1 MATAATCLTTPFSS
15 TAALMNPSAPTT
27 PDRQHP
33 SSPARSHVRKS
44 SLTLFKIAASASGK
58 DLAAHSPISPPRA
71 VPEKKATSPTS
82 RAASDQPP
90 ISPSAS
96 SRRFSFGFGAAN
108 RGPAAGPSSPRPSA
122 DAQPAT
128 DLSSSGSPTEE
139 AVRCHVVDDDDI
151 LLPFLER
158 ADEVRDLLFDS
169 PANASIAARLR
180 TWASIRGSVGDD
192 LIHTLTNVDRS
203 ELDDARWIA
212 TLRSVLVKEVPDLWA
227 DLALTLGADG
237 STFAVPDSQVKS
249 FEHGLPFDDD
259 AVDDASDLSSV
270 TPLPHESGQG
280 RIHSRSVS
288 RSSILSGDFE
298 RHPEGRKEQEPSSLE
313 VEGLHYLPA
322 GYNKAIS
329 QIEKPSYP
337 SDEEQELTTNKA
349 DADASAPA
357 ASTSP
362 ASQEPGRPT
371 TSIDTASKSSGVSQ
385 PRSRGMSVSLS
396 SPPPSPRAPFD
407 ASKKLASQSFAGLR
421 LRSSSVMEK
430 EEDKDYLAG
439 SAEASPRARRRAAR
453 AVESEAKPL
462 TIQHSRRLSDL
473 VGGQPDAHSER
484 QRPTAL
490 RVPSGP
496 HVEGT
501 SAKEPPNKKLTNL
514 RPTAAT
520 PSLDDEELLRPQK
533 SKLSFARDFE
543 GPTGSDPRHHGRP
556 KAYSMTQYSS
566 HVEQTRLE
574 AGKAAS
580 ITPYEAAAAYEASGV
595 DKPADLGVLKDGRT
609 RHPSSGKTENASVV
623 AAFRASLGLTP
634 GTSSLSPINS
644 NPSSGGGSPSSVGSG
659 AVTPVT
665 KDGKATVSPRVEL
678 KEPLPVTETTDA
690 QSGQESIQA
699 ALSSPPH
706 IHRRP
711 GGFGSFSAEL
721 EALQK
726 RSRARSDAAFSS
738 GSQAVAS
745 SSEGSAVSDSGVD
758 EDDTAED
765 AAIASAASS
774 LKGSMPSGDF
784 DLDFGD
790 KQAETSGGNSAESQ
804 PSVQTPSTPPLKK
817 QVSSTS
823 SPSQTAAAFS
833 PRSPR
838 SARGDDHII
847 VPIPPGGPRSRAQ
860 AMSALWRRSDVQ
872 YLVASMKMAI
882 GNEGWLKARDV
893 MTTVERDTLSDKA
906 LLETLATESFK
917 LVDLDSQDP
926 RDRER
931 AEKIMCGEIS
941 EEEQAEYS
949 KKWKAFE
956 LLLSEGLC
964 VPSSSLQE
972 AKRRCALHL

>member
-1 MATAATCLTTPFSS
+1 MATTAAYASTPFLN
-15 TAALMNPSAPTT
+15 TAALMTPSAPTT
-27 PDRQHP
+27 PSRQYP
-33 SSPARSHVRKS
+33 SPSRSHVRKS
-44 SLTLFKIAASASGK
+44 SLTLFTIAASASGK
-58 DLAAHSPISPPRA
+58 DLAAHLPISPPRA
-71 VPEKKATSPTS
+71 VAEKKPPPSARKAVPDES
-82 RAASDQPP
+82 P

-96 SRRFSFGFGAAN
+96 SRRFSFGFGAGN
-108 RGPAAGPSSPRPSA
+108 RGPAASGPSSPRIPAES
-122 DAQPAT
+122 QPT
-128 DLSSSGSPTEE
+128 SDLASSGAATEE
-139 AVRCHVVDDDDI
+139 AVRCHVVADDDI

-158 ADEVRDLLFDS
+158 AEEVRDLLFNS
-169 PANASIAARLR
+169 PANANIAARLR
-180 TWASIRGSVGDD
+180 TWASIRESIGDD

-203 ELDDARWIA
+203 ELDDARWIGA
-212 TLRSVLVKEVPDLWA
+212 LRSVLVKEVPDLWA

-237 STFAVPDSQVKS
+237 ATFAVPDSQVKS
-249 FEHGLPFDDD
+249 FEQAHHFDDD

-270 TPLPHESGQG
+270 APLPSQAGQG
-280 RIHSRSVS
+280 RTHGRSVS
-288 RSSILSGDFE
+288 GSSALSGDFE
-298 RHPEGRKEQEPSSLE
+298 RHVEGRKEQEVSNLE
-313 VEGLHYLPA
+313 VEGLHYLPK

-329 QIEKPSYP
+329 QIEEPSYP
-337 SDEEQELTTNKA
+337 SDEEQEAAGDQAHA
-349 DADASAPA
+349 DAPAPV
-357 ASTSP
+357 TPTLP
-362 ASQEPGRPT
+362 ASQGPAALNNDG
-371 TSIDTASKSSGVSQ
+371 SSQ
-385 PRSRGMSVSLS
+385 PRPRGMSISLS
-396 SPPPSPRAPFD
+396 SPPQSPRAPID

-421 LRSSSVMEK
+421 LRSSSVVEN
-430 EEDKDYLAG
+430 EEDRDYLAG
-439 SAEASPRARRRAAR
+439 SAEASPRTRRRAAR
-453 AVESEAKPL
+453 AVDSEAKPL

-473 VGGQPDAHSER
+473 VGGQSDAPLER
-484 QRPTAL
+484 QRPAAL
-490 RVPSGP
+490 RSPSGP
-496 HVEGT
+496 HSVDASG
-501 SAKEPPNKKLTNL
+501 KEPPNKKLTNL

-533 SKLSFARDFE
+533 SKFSFARDFE

-595 DKPADLGVLKDGRT
+595 DKPTDLGVLKDGRT

-644 NPSSGGGSPSSVGSG
+644 NPSSGDGSPSSAGSG

-665 KDGKATVSPRVEL
+665 KDSKAAVSPRVET
-678 KEPLPVTETTDA
+678 KEPLPPTDNVDV
-690 QSGQESIQA
+690 QSGRKSIQA

-738 GSQAVAS
+738 GSQAVTS
-745 SSEGSAVSDSGVD
+745 SSEGSTVSDLGAD
-758 EDDTAED
+758 EDDDTAED

-784 DLDFGD
+784 GLDFGD
-790 KQAETSGGNSAESQ
+790 RQTENSGESTPAPQ
-804 PSVQTPSTPPLKK
+804 SSEQQTPSTPPLKK

-823 SPSQTAAAFS
+823 SPSQTAAVFS

-860 AMSALWRRSDVQ
+860 AMTALWRRSDVQ
-872 YLVASMKMAI
+872 YLIASIKLAI
-882 GNEGWLKARDV
+882 GNDGWAKARDV
-893 MTTVERDTLSDKA
+893 MVTVERDTLSDKA
-906 LLETLATESFK
+906 LLETLATESFQ
-917 LVDLDSQDP
+917 LVDLDCEDP
-926 RDRER
+926 RERER
-931 AEKIMCGEIS
+931 AERIMCGDIS
-941 EEEQAEYS
+941 AEEQAEYS